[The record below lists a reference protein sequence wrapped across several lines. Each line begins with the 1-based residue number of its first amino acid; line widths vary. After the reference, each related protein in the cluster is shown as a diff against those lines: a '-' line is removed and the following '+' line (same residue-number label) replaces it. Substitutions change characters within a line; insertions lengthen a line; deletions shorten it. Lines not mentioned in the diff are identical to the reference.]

1 MSKERKQSLFIIAY
15 KGHDTADE
23 VYKTLRGLKKE
34 KQVKIKTA
42 AVVTRKKNGKLKLKH
57 KKRLTVWKGT
67 FSGGIIALLLVGT
80 GGGAVLGGAM
90 LGALLGSG
98 YSKRRRETKKFLV
111 DKLGQDD
118 SALVILIKHA
128 DWEAVKE
135 ATAQY
140 DGEALDIELTPEAEE
155 QLKALAS
162 NKEVAEAVSE
172 EVEAEDDADVEEVD
186 ETEEASA

>member
-1 MSKERKQSLFIIAY
+1 MSKDRKTSLFIVAY

-34 KQVKIKTA
+34 KLVKIKTA
-42 AVVTRKKNGKLKLKH
+42 AVITRKKNGKLKLKH

-67 FSGGIIALLLVGT
+67 FAGGIIALLLAGA
-80 GGGAVLGGAM
+80 GGGVVLGGAL

-98 YSKRRRETKKFLV
+98 YSKKRRKTKKFLD

-118 SALVILIKHA
+118 SALAILIKDA

-140 DGEALDIELTPEAEE
+140 NGEALDIELTPEAEE

-162 NKEVAEAVSE
+162 NEEVAQAVSE
-172 EVEAEDDADVEEVD
+172 EVEVEDDVEVEEVED
-186 ETEEASA
+186 TEEEA

>member
-1 MSKERKQSLFIIAY
+1 MSSERKQSLFIVAY

-34 KQVKIKTA
+34 KQIKIKTA

-57 KKRLTVWKGT
+57 KRRLTVWKGT
-67 FSGGIIALLLVGT
+67 FAGGIISLLLVGT

-98 YSKRRRETKKFLV
+98 YSKKRRQTKKFLE

-118 SALVILIKHA
+118 SALVILIKNA

-140 DGEALDIELTPEAEE
+140 GGEELAIELTPEAEE

-162 NKEVAEAVSE
+162 NEEVAEAVSE
-172 EVEAEDDADVEEVD
+172 EVEVEDDAEVEEVD
-186 ETEEASA
+186 DTEEEA